1 MPCSKDMAVKLGIS
15 ASRVVGHKGKLGVN
29 RAGGGQRD
37 PMQSMGH
44 QERLHMKEDSMQRNR
59 FKQADTGPLM
69 TARTNNTTYSF
80 ILVIHFHPFDGELDG
95 YRSPPPAALAKDN
108 CGWITHKAV
117 GSCSLD
123 PKLGNGNNYSQR
135 RRSPIIPSKQELSVL
150 NPSTSVFFGV
160 FDVPPLQT
168 CGD

>member
-44 QERLHMKEDSMQRNR
+44 QERLHMKEDSKQRNR
-59 FKQADTGPLM
+59 FKQADMWPLM

-95 YRSPPPAALAKDN
+95 YGSPPPAGLAKDN

-123 PKLGNGNNYSQR
+123 PKLGNSNNYSQR
-135 RRSPIIPSKQELSVL
+135 GGVQLSLQNKNSPSWILQQRLL
-150 NPSTSVFFGV
+150 WCL
-160 FDVPPLQT
+160 DVPPLQT